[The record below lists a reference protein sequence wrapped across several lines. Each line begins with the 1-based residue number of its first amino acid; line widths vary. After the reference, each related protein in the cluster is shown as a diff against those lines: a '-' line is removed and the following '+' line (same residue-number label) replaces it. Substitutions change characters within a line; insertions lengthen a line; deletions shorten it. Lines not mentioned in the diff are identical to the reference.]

1 MNFNLT
7 LIGQSIAFAVF
18 VWFCL
23 KFIWPPI
30 IKALDDRRTKIAE
43 GLAAAEEGHKEKVRA
58 EEEAQEILKDTREQA
73 KDVLATAKKQ
83 GEEIVDEAKNDARA
97 EGERILKSARAEI
110 DQQMNQAREELRREV
125 VSIAL
130 TGAEQVLMREVDA
143 KAHSEALEKLAAGL

>member
-1 MNFNLT
+1 MNINLT

-43 GLAAAEEGHKEKVRA
+43 GLAAAEEGHKAKVKA
-58 EEEAQEILKDTREQA
+58 EEDAQEILKDTREQA
-73 KDVLATAKKQ
+73 KDILAGAKKQ
-83 GEEIVDEAKNDARA
+83 GEEIVEEAKDDARA

-110 DQQMNQAREELRREV
+110 GQQMNQSREELRREV

>member
-1 MNFNLT
+1 MNINLT
-7 LIGQSIAFAVF
+7 LFGQSIAFAVF

-30 IKALDDRRTKIAE
+30 INALDERRAKIAE
-43 GLAAAEEGHKEKVRA
+43 GLAAAEEGHKKKVKA
-58 EEEAQEILKDTREQA
+58 EEDAQEILKDTREQA
-73 KDVLATAKKQ
+73 KDILAGAKKQ
-83 GEEIVDEAKNDARA
+83 GEDIVEEAKNDARA

-125 VSIAL
+125 VTIAL
-130 TGAEQVLMREVDA
+130 SGAEQVLMREVDA